1 MGPVREPRRPTIV
14 LPNSDTE
21 VEIRMTN
28 VYVKNDGNSSG
39 PLIAGIIVV
48 VVVLII
54 LWWLLFANT
63 GGSPNATNAPELP
76 VPTVNVPQG
85 S

>member
-1 MGPVREPRRPTIV
+1 VDDRAAHDTQPRLV
-14 LPNSDTE
+14 
-21 VEIRMTN
+21 VTN

-48 VVVLII
+48 VVVLIV
-54 LWWLLFANT
+54 LWWLLFANNG
-63 GGSPNATNAPELP
+63 GGSPSPTGGTDNNPL
-76 VPTVNVPQG
+76 PTVQLPEG

>member
-1 MGPVREPRRPTIV
+1 
-14 LPNSDTE
+14 
-21 VEIRMTN
+21 MTN

-48 VVVLII
+48 VVVLIV
-54 LWWLLFANT
+54 LWWLLFANNG
-63 GGSPNATNAPELP
+63 GGSPSGTNAPELP
-76 VPTVNVPQG
+76 VPTVNGPQG